1 MLTLPHMGINDI
13 IEPVQVGGSERT
25 NGHSLTHPLTHSL
38 LAAAG
43 WRRSLEFAGFGGFD
57 DVVLEVL
64 MFWRF
69 AVF

>member
-25 NGHSLTHPLTHSL
+25 NGHSLTHPLTHCWQL
-38 LAAAG
+38 LA
-43 WRRSLEFAGFGGFD
+43 GGGASNLQDSVLWMAF
-57 DVVLEVL
+57 LEVFI
-64 MFWRF
+64 FWRF